1 MSLNRLLTKSEAAAY
16 LKLKPS
22 QFNNW
27 IKQGRISPAIPGTHR
42 WDRIALDRDIDRLSG
57 IKSES
62 PAVSDLDAWRQRR
75 NARRAQRA
83 S

>member
-1 MSLNRLLTKSEAAAY
+1 MTAGARLLTKSEAAAY

-22 QFNNW
+22 QFNTW
-27 IKQGRISPAIPGTHR
+27 IKEGRVSPSIPGTHR
-42 WDRIALDRDIDRLSG
+42 WDIKALDRDLDKLSG
-57 IKSES
+57 LEASEPTS
-62 PAVSDLDAWRQRR
+62 ALDEWRERK